1 MAKILLVED
10 DEDLAITIGDH
21 LTGEHH
27 TVEILYDGLDAMAA
41 LKDSQFEIVILDWD
55 LPGLSGLEVL
65 RKFRSL
71 GGNTPVLMLTGKG
84 KLVEKEQG
92 LDSGADDYL
101 TKPFEMRELFA
112 RVRSLLRRPGDLKSD
127 VLRHENL
134 VLDPVK
140 YSLTRNGEELRLLPR
155 DFALLEFLMRHPN
168 EIFSAETLLA
178 RVWTYDSE
186 ASVEGLR
193 VAIRRIRKVVDLEDD
208 ISTSVIENI
217 SRVGY
222 RMRPPKN

>member
-1 MAKILLVED
+1 MVED
-10 DEDLAITIGDH
+10 DEDLATTICDN
-21 LTGEHH
+21 LTGERH
-27 TVEILYDGLDAMAA
+27 TVEVLYDGQDAQAA
-41 LKDSQFEIVILDWD
+41 LTDNQFEAIILDWD

-65 RKFRSL
+65 KTFRAA
-71 GGNTPVLMLTGKG
+71 GGVTPVLILTGKG

-112 RVRSLLRRPGDLKSD
+112 RVRSLLRRSPDLKPD
-127 VLRHENL
+127 VLTYENL
-134 VLDPVK
+134 RLDPVR
-140 YSLTRNGEELRLLPR
+140 YSLTRDGEELRLLPR
-155 DFALLEFLMRHPN
+155 DFALLEFLMRHPS
-168 EIFSAETLLA
+168 EVFSPETLLS

-208 ISTSVIENI
+208 LSTSIIENI

-222 RMRPPKN
+222 RMRQPRR